1 MFANKASLKVEMRMI
16 LATTFIINIRDHK
29 KCVSL
34 CGLRKPQEEICR
46 E

>member
-1 MFANKASLKVEMRMI
+1 MFANKASLKAETRMI
-16 LATTFIINIRDHK
+16 LAITFIINIREHK

-34 CGLRKPQEEICR
+34 RGLRKPQEEICR